1 MSAPTDNSRNRDMP
15 YGFPD
20 PDSCRAR
27 FEAWTRVAGTWHD
40 GMELVHLLALG
51 QTVEYIKGKPLYTLH
66 RLPLITPDDP
76 ATQRG
81 LLVTAL
87 LDLNDQRYLLT

>member
-1 MSAPTDNSRNRDMP
+1 MTIPAARNRDMP

-27 FEAWTRVAGTWHD
+27 FQAYTEAAGTWHD
-40 GMELVHLLALG
+40 GMTLLHLLALG
-51 QTVEYIKGKPLYTLH
+51 QTVEYIGGRPLYTLH
-66 RLPLITPDDP
+66 RLQLLAPMDP

-87 LDLNDQRYLLT
+87 LDVSKERHLI